1 MARLGQT
8 TALATRVEISSDNI
22 KPSGPPP
29 TALREGAVRRQSPG
43 LDQFVSSIKDEE
55 NLSILD
61 LAGATQANI
70 SFLTNL
76 GHRVYSD
83 DIIHALD
90 LAFGTGPDFFTNQ
103 SDMERIHQFMTQTL
117 DFPGDSF
124 GGAMVWDTLQFLA
137 PGLLQQT
144 VDQLYHV
151 LKPGSSLLAFFH
163 ADEKQTTVP
172 LFSYR
177 IADPRTVLLA
187 PKGKRREAQCFNNR
201 HIEKLFSRF
210 RSVKFFLTRDHLR
223 EVIVTR

>member
-8 TALATRVEISSDNI
+8 TAFATRVELSSDNI
-22 KPSGPPP
+22 QTSAQPAAAP
-29 TALREGAVRRQSPG
+29 REGVVRRQSPG

-83 DIIHALD
+83 DIVHALD
-90 LAFGTGPDFFTNQ
+90 SAFGVGPDFFTNQ
-103 SDMERIHQFMTQTL
+103 SDIERIHQFMTQTL

-151 LKPGSSLLAFFH
+151 LRPGSCLLAFFH
-163 ADEKQTTVP
+163 ADEKQSAVP

-187 PKGKRREAQCFNNR
+187 PKGKRRDAQCFNNR
-201 HIEKLFSRF
+201 NIEKLFGRF